1 MTATDPIG
9 TRPTLVD
16 VACAAGVSIATASR
30 VLNGLASVRQ
40 ETRDQVERAM
50 LALGYVRHRAPS
62 RLAADRTGSVAL
74 VVCEEGMRLFSDPF
88 FARMLGGVSR
98 ELASADM
105 QLVLLMTQ
113 SVKDYETSVLRYLRS
128 GHADGAL
135 FVSMHGR
142 YPIDLA
148 RVGVPVVSTGRP
160 VCAQATRYSYVDS
173 DNVGGAQRAVR
184 YLIESGRTTIATV
197 AGPSDMTPGIDR
209 LAGYR
214 TAVTEIGPY
223 DPGLVAHGDFSQPS
237 GEHAIGLLL
246 DRRPD
251 IDAVF
256 VASDLMAMGVL
267 RGLRRAG
274 RRVPEDVAVI
284 GFDDS
289 PAARHTDPPLTTV
302 HQPVEEMGARTA
314 RELIG
319 LIVDP
324 VAQPRSVVL
333 STNLVVRESA

>member
-1 MTATDPIG
+1 MTVIDP
-9 TRPTLVD
+9 TSVRPTLVD
-16 VACAAGVSIATASR
+16 VACAAGVSTATASR
-30 VLNGLASVRQ
+30 VLNGLTNVRQ

-50 LALGYVRHRAPS
+50 LTLGYVRHRAPR
-62 RLAADRTGSVAL
+62 RLPADHAGSIAL

-88 FARMLGGVSR
+88 FARILGGVSR
-98 ELASADM
+98 TLASTDT
-105 QLVLLMTQ
+105 QLVLLITQ

-148 RVGVPVVSTGRP
+148 RIGVPVVSTGRP
-160 VCAQATRYSYVDS
+160 VCAQAARYSYVDS
-173 DNVGGAQRAVR
+173 DNHGGAQRAVLH
-184 YLIESGRTTIATV
+184 LIESGRKDIATV
-197 AGPSDMTPGIDR
+197 AGPPDMTPGVDR

-214 TAVTEIGPY
+214 AAVATTRSY

-237 GEHAIGLLL
+237 GEHAVRLLL

-251 IDAVF
+251 IDAIF

-274 RRVPEDVAVI
+274 RRVPDDVAVI

-302 HQPVEEMGARTA
+302 RQPVEEMGARTA
-314 RELIG
+314 YELLA
-319 LIVDP
+319 LITDP
-324 VAQPRSVVL
+324 TAQPRNVVL
-333 STNLVVRESA
+333 PTELVLRESA

>member
-1 MTATDPIG
+1 MTVIDPVS

-16 VACAAGVSIATASR
+16 VACAAGVSTATASR
-30 VLNGLASVRQ
+30 VLNGLTNVRQ

-50 LALGYVRHRAPS
+50 LTLGYVRHRAPR
-62 RLAADRTGSVAL
+62 RLPSDHAGSIAL

-88 FARMLGGVSR
+88 FARILGGVSR
-98 ELASADM
+98 ALASTDT
-105 QLVLLMTQ
+105 QLVLLITQ

-128 GHADGAL
+128 RHADGAM

-148 RVGVPVVSTGRP
+148 RIGVPVVSTGRP
-160 VCAQATRYSYVDS
+160 VCAQAARYSYVDS
-173 DNVGGAQRAVR
+173 DNHGGAQRAVLH
-184 YLIESGRTTIATV
+184 LIESGRKDIATV
-197 AGPSDMTPGIDR
+197 AGPPDMTPGVDR

-214 TAVTEIGPY
+214 AAITTTRSY

-237 GEHAIGLLL
+237 GEHAVRLLL

-274 RRVPEDVAVI
+274 RRVPDDVAVI

-289 PAARHTDPPLTTV
+289 PAARHTDPPLSTV
-302 HQPVEEMGARTA
+302 RQPVEEMGARTA
-314 RELIG
+314 YELLA
-319 LIVDP
+319 LITDP
-324 VAQPRSVVL
+324 AAQPRSVVL
-333 STNLVVRESA
+333 PTELVLRESA

>member
-1 MTATDPIG
+1 MTVTDPVG
-9 TRPTLVD
+9 DRPTLVD
-16 VACAAGVSIATASR
+16 VACAAGVSTATASR
-30 VLNGLASVRQ
+30 VLNGFTNVRR

-50 LALGYVRHRAPS
+50 HSLGYVRHRAPR
-62 RLAADRTGSVAL
+62 RLPTDRAGSIAL

-88 FARMLGGVSR
+88 FARVLGGVSR
-98 ELASADM
+98 TLASTDM
-105 QLVLLMTQ
+105 QLVLLMTR

-148 RVGVPVVSTGRP
+148 RIGVPVVSTGRP
-160 VCAQATRYSYVDS
+160 VGAQAARYSYVDS
-173 DNVGGAQRAVR
+173 DNRGGAHRAVLH
-184 YLIESGRTTIATV
+184 LIESGRRNIATV
-197 AGPSDMTPGIDR
+197 AGPPDMTPGIDR

-214 TAVTEIGPY
+214 TAVTETGTY
-223 DPGLVAHGDFSQPS
+223 DPGLVVHGDFSQPS
-237 GEHAIGLLL
+237 GEHVIRLLL

-251 IDAVF
+251 LDAVF

-274 RRVPEDVAVI
+274 RRVPDDVAVI

-302 HQPVEEMGARTA
+302 RQPVEEMGARTA
-314 RELIG
+314 HELIA
-319 LIVDP
+319 LIADP
-324 VAQPRSVVL
+324 TARPRNVVL
-333 STNLVVRESA
+333 PTELILRESA

>member
-1 MTATDPIG
+1 MTATDPMIA
-9 TRPTLVD
+9 RPTLVD
-16 VACAAGVSIATASR
+16 VATVAGVSTATASR
-30 VLNGLASVRQ
+30 VLNGLTNVRQ

-50 LALGYVRHRAPS
+50 INLGYVRHRAPR
-62 RLAADRTGSVAL
+62 RLPADRAGSIAL

-88 FARMLGGVSR
+88 FGRVLGGISR
-98 ELASADM
+98 EVAPTDM

-148 RVGVPVVSTGRP
+148 RIGVPVVSTGRP
-160 VCAQATRYSYVDS
+160 VCAQAARYSYVDS
-173 DNVGGAQRAVR
+173 DNLGGAQRAVGH
-184 YLIESGRTTIATV
+184 LIESGRRHIATV
-197 AGPSDMTPGIDR
+197 AGPPDMAPGVDR

-214 TAVTEIGPY
+214 AAITETKSY

-237 GEHAIGLLL
+237 GEHAIRLLL
-246 DRRPD
+246 DRRRD

-274 RRVPEDVAVI
+274 RRVPDDVAVI
-284 GFDDS
+284 GFDDA
-289 PAARHTDPPLTTV
+289 PGARHTDPPLTTV
-302 HQPVEEMGARTA
+302 RQPVEEMGARTA
-314 RELIG
+314 RELIA
-319 LIVDP
+319 LITEP
-324 VAQPRSVVL
+324 SAQPRNVVL
-333 STNLVVRESA
+333 RTELVIRESA